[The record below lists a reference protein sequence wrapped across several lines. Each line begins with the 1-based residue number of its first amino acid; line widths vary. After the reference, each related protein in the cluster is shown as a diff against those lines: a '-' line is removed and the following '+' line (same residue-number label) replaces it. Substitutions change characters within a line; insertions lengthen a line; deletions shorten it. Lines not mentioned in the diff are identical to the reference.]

1 MQFRF
6 IITSIINMSNTEIT
20 DEKRI
25 KVEVELENNA
35 ATWLRQ
41 MVTTI
46 SITIAVLA
54 YFELRGDIKKSP
66 VAIFSIIILL
76 LTSITIGV
84 MSSLA
89 YHRRKKV
96 LIKEGILTDSVAN
109 KWYMYVGFASVI
121 GFVGI
126 GIAVIL
132 NKTNG
137 NK

>member
-1 MQFRF
+1 
-6 IITSIINMSNTEIT
+6 MSSTEVT

-25 KVEVELENNA
+25 RVEVELENNA

-46 SITIAVLA
+46 SIAIAILA
-54 YFELRGDIKKSP
+54 YFEIRGDIKKSP
-66 VAIFSIIILL
+66 IAIFSIVILL

-96 LIKEGILTDSVAN
+96 LIKDGILTDSAAN
-109 KWYMYVGFASVI
+109 KWYMYVD
-121 GFVGI
+121 
-126 GIAVIL
+126 L
-132 NKTNG
+132 HRL
-137 NK
+137 